1 MLNAMR
7 SGANSPIL
15 KFTIL
20 GFVLLAMVGVG
31 LIGVQQD
38 MASGAGRSSAVA
50 KIGREKISRMEFDSI
65 VQDALRA
72 QKMDPKEAY
81 RSGVPRQLLEREVS
95 SRVLQRAASDLGL
108 IVGPEA
114 VKSQIDSIIEPIVKN
129 GVPPKQAFQQVLQ
142 KFDMTETALVG
153 ALKAELVTTT
163 LAKALAAGGAA
174 PQLMVNDLLKYS
186 YEWRRAEYIKLTEA
200 DADDVKPT
208 DQQMQDYYK
217 AKAAHFMRPE
227 YRDFAVL
234 VLDQKSIGQAD
245 AVSEDDL
252 KKFYEANK
260 KIFTQPEKRTIAQV
274 SVADEET
281 AKKIADAARAGKS
294 LKSASAAD
302 KKAAFEE
309 PKPFIEEAFIPA
321 EVATEAFK
329 PGASGI
335 VGPVKGP
342 FGWHVLD
349 ISKTVAAVSMPFDAV
364 KADIRKQ
371 LEASGEHAEK
381 AFQRIREIDDMVGAG
396 KTLDDVS
403 KSTGIAQKNFAAVTE
418 TGFDAGG
425 RKPAEAANVPA
436 FEKALEAA
444 FKTKSGSVSQLIEAP
459 GGTYLLVE
467 TRKIDPAH
475 QKPFDEVKAEALQ
488 MWKAEKTNEAL
499 SAKADKIMG
508 KLKLGASLD
517 QVAAEMGKKVTR
529 TGLIQRGKTPKDNPL
544 PNNIMLSLFS
554 IDQLGQSA
562 PVAGDGSITIVRLA
576 ERKVELP
583 QETKKEDVEALQ
595 NMLNQ
600 ALQSDILEQYRQ
612 ALLAKYDVT
621 INDAVL
627 KDMYKIEQD
636 EE

>member
-7 SGANSPIL
+7 SGANSPVI
-15 KFTIL
+15 KFAIL

-50 KIGREKISRMEFDSI
+50 KIGREKISRMEFDRI

-81 RSGVPRQLLEREVS
+81 RSGIPRQLLEREVS

-114 VKSQIDSIIEPIVKN
+114 IKSQIDMIIEPMVKN
-129 GVPPKQAFQQVLQ
+129 GTPPKQAFEQVLR

-200 DADDVKPT
+200 DAEGVKPT
-208 DQQMQDYYK
+208 DQQLQDYYK
-217 AKAAHFMRPE
+217 AKAEHFMRPE

-234 VLDQKSIGQAD
+234 VLDKKSIGHAD
-245 AVSEDDL
+245 DVKDEDV
-252 KKFYEANK
+252 KQFYEANK
-260 KIFTQPEKRTIAQV
+260 KMFTQAEKRTIAQV
-274 SVADEET
+274 SVFDEAT
-281 AKKIADAARAGKS
+281 AKKIAEAARAGKS
-294 LKSASAAD
+294 LKSASAVD
-302 KKAAFEE
+302 KKAVFDEAKAFAEDE
-309 PKPFIEEAFIPA
+309 FIPA
-321 EVATEAFK
+321 EVAGEAFK
-329 PGASGI
+329 AGASGI
-335 VGPVKGP
+335 IGPVKGP

-349 ISKTVAAVSMPFDAV
+349 ISKTVAAVSKPFDAV
-364 KADIRKQ
+364 KDDIRKQ
-371 LEASGEHAEK
+371 LEASGEQAEK
-381 AFQRIREIDDMVGAG
+381 IFERIKEIDDMVGAG
-396 KTLDDVS
+396 KSLGEIS
-403 KSTGIAQKNFAAVTE
+403 KSNNIPEKNFTAMTE
-418 TGFDAGG
+418 TGFDATGK
-425 RKPAEAANVPA
+425 KPAEAANVPA

-444 FKTKSGSVSQLIEAP
+444 FKTKAGSVSQLIEAP
-459 GGTYLLVE
+459 GGVYLLVE
-467 TRKIDPAH
+467 TRKVDEKH
-475 QKPFDEVKAEALQ
+475 QKPFDEVKAEAQ
-488 MWKAEKTNEAL
+488 MMWKAEKINEAL

-508 KLKLGASLD
+508 ELKLGKSLD
-517 QVAAEMGKKVTR
+517 QVAAEMNKKVTR
-529 TGLIQRGKTPKDNPL
+529 TGLIQRGKTAKDNPL

-562 PVAGDGSITIVRLA
+562 PVAGDGSITIIRLA

-583 QETKKEDVEALQ
+583 QDASKEEVESLT

-612 ALLAKYDVT
+612 SLLAKYDVT

-627 KDMYKIEQD
+627 KDMYKIERDD
-636 EE
+636 E